1 MKSFDGFLLR
11 LRGLELG
18 RINPILVGLTA
29 RFEHVPA
36 VEIVTTAS
44 KALIQ
49 EEFVVVVA
57 KLGAG
62 KP

>member
-1 MKSFDGFLLR
+1 MKSFNGFLLR

-18 RINPILVGLTA
+18 SINSVLVGLTA
-29 RFEHVPA
+29 RFEHVPT